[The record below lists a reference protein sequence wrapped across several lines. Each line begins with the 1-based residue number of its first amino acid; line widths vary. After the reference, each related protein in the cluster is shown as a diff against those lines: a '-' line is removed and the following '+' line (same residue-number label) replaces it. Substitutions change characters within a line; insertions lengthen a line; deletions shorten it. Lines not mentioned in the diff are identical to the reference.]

1 MDFFTGLK
9 IASTGLSV
17 QRTRMNV
24 TASNLANVE
33 TTRTDGPEG
42 GPYRRRTAVVSAVPL
57 SETFDEV
64 FGDALHDKTH
74 AAQVTFVSKDESPGR
89 LQYDPDHPDANPEGY
104 VEMPNV
110 NPINE
115 MVNMLTSQ
123 RSYDANVTAV
133 RAIKGM
139 AQSALEIGD

>member
-1 MDFFTGLK
+1 MDFFTGLR

-33 TTRTDGPEG
+33 TTRTDGPES
-42 GPYRRRTAVVSAVPL
+42 GPYRRRSAIISAVPL

-64 FGDALHDKTH
+64 YGDALHDKTH
-74 AAQVTFVSKDESPGR
+74 GAEVSFIDKDATPGR
-89 LQYDPDHPDANPEGY
+89 LQFDPDHPDANKDGY

-115 MVNMLTSQ
+115 MVNMLTCQ

-133 RAIKGM
+133 RAIKSM
-139 AQSALEIGD
+139 AQSAMDIGD

>member
-33 TTRTDGPEG
+33 TTRTADGG
-42 GPYRRRTAVVSAVPL
+42 AYKKRSAVVSAVPL
-57 SETFDEV
+57 SESFDEV

-74 AAQVTFVSKDESPGR
+74 GAEISYIHKDDTPGR
-89 LQYDPDHPDANPEGY
+89 LQFDPDHPDANAEGY

-110 NPINE
+110 NPIDE

-133 RAIKGM
+133 KAIKGM

>member
-9 IASTGLSV
+9 VASTGLSV

-33 TTRTDGPEG
+33 TTRTEEG
-42 GPYRRRTAVVSAVPL
+42 GAYRRRTAVVAAIPL
-57 SETFDEV
+57 ADTFGEIL
-64 FGDALHDKTH
+64 GDAIHEQTH
-74 AAQVTFVSKDESPGR
+74 SAQVMSIEKDSEPGR
-89 LQYDPDHPDANPEGY
+89 LVFDPDHPDANGEGY

-115 MVNMLTSQ
+115 MVNMLTAS
-123 RSYDANVTAV
+123 RSYEANVTSVKAFK
-133 RAIKGM
+133 AM
-139 AQSALEIGD
+139 AQNALEIGE